1 MFNPYSQLNSNVLSI
16 LESESL
22 AQKALESWLK
32 ETSNLKVFYK
42 NQHNS
47 FSNLHGYSYVTMR
60 NVAAWCGEAKPNLYG
75 RLYRNYEVFQ
85 QHGTICLDEGL
96 TGRVEA
102 ALGVGLTNYAMMT
115 RSLYLFSPCSVVL
128 FLLTSKSTKADS
140 FRAHI
145 NDWSPD
151 KRYSMAK
158 LALTLQQKETTNVKA
173 TV

>member
-1 MFNPYSQLNSNVLSI
+1 MNPYSQLNSNVLAI
-16 LESESL
+16 LESEEL
-22 AQKALESWLK
+22 AQRVLETWLK
-32 ETSNLKVFYK
+32 ETSSLKTFYK

-47 FSNLHGYSYVTMR
+47 FSNLYGYYYVSMR
-60 NVAAWCGEAKPNLYG
+60 NVANWCGEAKPNLYG

-102 ALGVGLTNYAMMT
+102 ALGVGLTNYANMT

-128 FLLTSKSTKADS
+128 FLLTSKSDKADS
-140 FRAHI
+140 FRAYI

-151 KRYSMAK
+151 KQYSMAK
-158 LALTLQQKETTNVKA
+158 LAITLQQKETVNVQA
-173 TV
+173 TI